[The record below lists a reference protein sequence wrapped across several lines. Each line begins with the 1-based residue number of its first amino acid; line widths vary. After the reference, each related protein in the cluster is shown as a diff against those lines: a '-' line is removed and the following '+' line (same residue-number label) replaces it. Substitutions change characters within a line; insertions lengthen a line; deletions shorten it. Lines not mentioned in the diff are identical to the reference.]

1 MANKPQLI
9 LRSAG
14 IKTHAFPKL
23 WHPQEHDLLIDCRV
37 VKDPSHYAQSGL
49 KMVDWVEENSTYPV
63 LMLFEVVKKGID
75 MIPERR
81 REKDNPYKDPFKILF
96 FCAHGMHRSVSVKQI
111 MGRWLREAGFEVTI
125 E

>member
-1 MANKPQLI
+1 MANKPRLI

-14 IKTHAFPKL
+14 IKTSAFPDL
-23 WHPQEHDLLIDCRV
+23 WHPKEHDLLIDCRV
-37 VKDPSHYAQSGL
+37 VKDPSHYTQGGQ
-49 KMVDWVEENSTYPV
+49 KMWDWLLDQCPYQLRKILCHV
-63 LMLFEVVKKGID
+63 LNGID

-81 REKDNPYKDPFKILF
+81 REKDDPYKDPFKILF